1 MQEVVAEE
9 HPALQQQKQEAD
21 AVPQDARLLHGQQA
35 VLVAAQHLLGCGQ
48 IRSRSGSRKPDVTEH
63 PRGPGRPLCPLTV
76 VVALD
81 GAYEAEELDNPAE
94 AALHLLHEDAGQ
106 ELRAEEGQSGCQGGA
121 EPGRWGGARWV
132 GRGQVGGLGR
142 GQARL
147 TESMFLETMTVT
159 L

>member
-21 AVPQDARLLHGQQA
+21 AVPQDACLLHGQQA
-35 VLVAAQHLLGCGQ
+35 VLVAAQHLLGCVQ
-48 IRSRSGSRKPDVTEH
+48 IGSRSGSCTPAIPEH
-63 PRGPGRPLCPLTV
+63 PRSPGRLLRPLTV

-81 GAYEAEELDNPAE
+81 GAYEAEELDDPAE

-106 ELRAEEGQSGCQGGA
+106 ELRVEEGQSGWQGGA
-121 EPGRWGGARWV
+121 EPGGGAGPGEM
-132 GRGQVGGLGR
+132 GRGGAG
-142 GQARL
+142 L